1 MLINKWEWSRI
12 NVEILLRQM
21 KNCTSL
27 LTNYYHLYSTILI
40 SCVTVIDGI
49 MRANDNLGK
58 WTFPCLLNL
67 IKGVKDRWE
76 LFYAVTVVFII
87 KFLMWCEI
95 LVLVTS
101 DRDAMFA
108 SWTTSQLKYSEL
120 IFNSSLIDLSQLS
133 KVHSELV
140 ELLLMFDGAFIVF
153 WLEILGWIW
162 AKLLQRL
169 FFKGIY
175 LWIYI
180 KFCRLI
186 SAGFRHIFAL
196 EFFLVDFWF
205 LNSAKF
211 DQILVIFHLDF
222 SPISI
227 ELFEFKL
234 RNYKLNSK

>member
-1 MLINKWEWSRI
+1 
-12 NVEILLRQM
+12 M

>member
-1 MLINKWEWSRI
+1 
-12 NVEILLRQM
+12 M

-95 LVLVTS
+95 LVSVTS

-169 FFKGIY
+169 FFWSDLFMNLY
-175 LWIYI
+175 QVLPSYFSWISSYFCFRVFWLIFGFWILQNLI
-180 KFCRLI
+180 K
-186 SAGFRHIFAL
+186 
-196 EFFLVDFWF
+196 
-205 LNSAKF
+205 
-211 DQILVIFHLDF
+211 
-222 SPISI
+222 
-227 ELFEFKL
+227 
-234 RNYKLNSK
+234 Y